1 MYDVR
6 GTQRKRFKGPATQ
19 KKEAK
24 TPIDSSKNN
33 TNGEKESHKK
43 AQQQTK
49 TRQWG
54 YD

>member
-24 TPIDSSKNN
+24 APIDSRYN